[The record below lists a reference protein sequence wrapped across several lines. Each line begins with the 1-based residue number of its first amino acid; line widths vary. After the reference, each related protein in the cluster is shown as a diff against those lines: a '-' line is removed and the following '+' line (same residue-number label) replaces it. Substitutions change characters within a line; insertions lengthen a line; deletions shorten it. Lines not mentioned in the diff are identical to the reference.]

1 MREETDRAWREVD
14 LNALAHNA
22 RVLQGVL
29 ASGCRLMAVVKADA
43 YGHGAIPVSRRLEAE
58 GVKAFAV
65 ACLEEGIA
73 LRRSGIQGKILIL
86 GYTPP
91 EMASQICRWK
101 LVQTVADENHGQA
114 LAAQG
119 VPLSV
124 HLALDTGMHRLG
136 VPAEDHKALQHLY
149 ELPNLN
155 IEGVF
160 SHLCVSDSLEAE
172 DVSFTHAQL
181 ERFYGAVRWLRTHG
195 LDPGEIHIQAS
206 YGIWNLPPQ
215 PCSWARAG
223 IALYGVFSND
233 MPTERTLDLHPALS
247 LRARVASVRTLL
259 PGEGAGYGLAFRADQ
274 MRRLAV
280 VTIGYADGLPRS
292 LSQQKGEVLLHG
304 MRCPMVGR
312 MCMDQLMAD
321 VTNVPCVKPGD
332 VATIIGTDGEEVIR
346 AEDVAGQCGT
356 ITNELLSRLGH
367 RLPIIADCQNH
378 VG

>member
-1 MREETDRAWREVD
+1 MREETSRAWREVD

-22 RVLQGVL
+22 RVLQGAL
-29 ASGCRLMAVVKADA
+29 APGCRLMSVVKADA
-43 YGHGAIPVSRRLEAE
+43 YGHGLIPVARRLEAE

-73 LRRSGIQGKILIL
+73 LRQSGVQGKILIL
-86 GYTPP
+86 GYTSPG
-91 EMASQICRWK
+91 MAFQICRWK
-101 LVQTVADENHGQA
+101 LVQTVADEDHGRA

-136 VPAEDHKALQHLY
+136 IPAEDHKALQHLY

-160 SHLCVSDSLEAE
+160 SHLCVSDSLEAK
-172 DVSFTHAQL
+172 DVSFTCTQL
-181 ERFYGAVRWLRTHG
+181 ERFYATVRWLKTHG
-195 LDPGEIHIQAS
+195 LDTGAIHIQAS

-233 MPTERTLDLHPALS
+233 AHTERKLDLNPVLS

-259 PGEGAGYGLAFRADQ
+259 PGEGAGYGLAFWADQ

-292 LSQQKGEVLLHG
+292 LSQQGGEVLLHG
-304 MRCPMVGR
+304 TRCPMVGR
-312 MCMDQLMAD
+312 MCMDQMMVD
-321 VTNVPCVKPGD
+321 VTDVPCVKPGD
-332 VATIIGTDGEEVIR
+332 VATIIGTDGGEVIR

-356 ITNELLSRLGH
+356 ITNELLSRLGQ
-367 RLPIIADCQNH
+367 RLPIVAD
-378 VG
+378 